1 MTCPPAVR
9 PPLVFDHADK
19 LIGVIMRVS
28 EAEGLTEKNFRL
40 IIWHRCYDRTVFVQ
54 EEVSLFTT
62 Y

>member
-1 MTCPPAVR
+1 M
-9 PPLVFDHADK
+9 FDHADK
-19 LIGVIMRVS
+19 RIGVIMRVS